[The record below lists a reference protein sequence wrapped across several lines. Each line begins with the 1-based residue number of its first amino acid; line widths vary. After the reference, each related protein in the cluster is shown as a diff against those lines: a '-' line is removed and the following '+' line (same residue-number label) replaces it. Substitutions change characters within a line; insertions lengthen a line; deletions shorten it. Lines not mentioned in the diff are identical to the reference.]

1 MPFRGSDG
9 EVLGAIV
16 VLQDITAHKET
27 NRALQAADRRKDEF
41 LATLAHELR
50 NPLAAIRNAAAI
62 LKAMESSNPEARWV
76 PEVIDRQLAQMS
88 RLLEDLLDVSRIAH
102 DKLALRRQRVELSE
116 VVHNAIETCGPQ
128 LDAGKHAHQG
138 LASGRPHFPPRR
150 SRCGWSRSSPTSSA
164 TPPSTRRRV
173 VTFGSPANVAAMRS
187 RSRVKDD
194 GIGISPEMLPR
205 LFEIFSQG
213 ERASSVRRAVSAW
226 GSRWCAASWASRRTR
241 RGEERRDRTGERVH
255 RSSAAHVR
263 ERVRVGLPSAA
274 AAETAVAAKCR
285 VLIADDARDSA
296 DSLAVILAMKGH
308 ETHAAYDGEEAMAA
322 AARLRP
328 DVVILDIRMPKRNGF
343 EACRWIREQPW
354 GKAMVLIAL
363 SGWGTEDDRRR
374 TEEAGFDHHLV
385 KPVAPEVLFA
395 LIALAPRRSRSVDG
409 RQPGVG

>member
-1 MPFRGSDG
+1 
-9 EVLGAIV
+9 
-16 VLQDITAHKET
+16 
-27 NRALQAADRRKDEF
+27 
-41 LATLAHELR
+41 
-50 NPLAAIRNAAAI
+50 
-62 LKAMESSNPEARWV
+62 MESSNPEARWV

-116 VVHNAIETCGPQ
+116 VVHNAIETCGPH
-128 LDAGKHAHQG
+128 LDAGRHALEVALPPGPVFLHADPVR
-138 LASGRPHFPPRR
+138 LAQVFSNLI
-150 SRCGWSRSSPTSSA
+150 SNA
-164 TPPSTRRRV
+164 AKYTPPGGHIRVTGERR
-173 VTFGSPANVAAMRS
+173 GDEVAIS
-187 RSRVKDD
+187 VKDD
-194 GIGISPEMLPR
+194 GVGISAEMLPR

-213 ERASSVRRAVSAW
+213 ERAL
-226 GSRWCAASWASRRTR
+226 
-241 RGEERRDRTGERVH
+241 ERSQGGLG
-255 RSSAAHVR
+255 
-263 ERVRVGLPSAA
+263 VGLSLVRGLLGLHGGRVEAKSDGLGKGSEFTVHLPLIAPSLSESPSPR
-274 AAETAVAAKCR
+274 AEAEGTAVAAKCR

-308 ETHAAYDGEEAMAA
+308 ETHAAYDGEEAMTA

-385 KPVAPEVLFA
+385 KPVAPDVLFA
-395 LIALAPRRSRSVDG
+395 LIASRPAPAAEPSPD
-409 RQPGVG
+409 